1 MRKLTYAIGIR
12 KYAFPY
18 ISLYTCSDSENSTPE
33 IIYGVN
39 TKKTNTQN
47 DANNVFV
54 TFTMEIF
61 CDLFWKKIIK
71 NKRLYALIIPV
82 AKAILVIYKRIVES
96 LIPEKNRK
104 YSPFHMDAKRVK
116 RKKKN
121 PERFLYR
128 DHIFCHINM
137 ANTIENPYKNQ

>member
-1 MRKLTYAIGIR
+1 M
-12 KYAFPY
+12 
-18 ISLYTCSDSENSTPE
+18 
-33 IIYGVN
+33 
-39 TKKTNTQN
+39 
-47 DANNVFV
+47 
-54 TFTMEIF
+54 
-61 CDLFWKKIIK
+61 
-71 NKRLYALIIPV
+71 YALIIPV

-137 ANTIENPYKNQ
+137 ANTIENP